1 MLDAGSMWKSRLQL
15 EAKSL
20 ELVGCVSVCMA
31 HGQTT
36 LIHAEWAV
44 NEPQNTYSL
53 AVSQNTCYFLAEK
66 LPPTPGECTFEQDEC
81 AFTQE
86 RRNRSSWHRR
96 RGETPTSY
104 TGPKGDH
111 TTGVGEL
118 RHTVLFPKEN

>member
-1 MLDAGSMWKSRLQL
+1 MARRHSNLQ
-15 EAKSL
+15 S
-20 ELVGCVSVCMA
+20 G
-31 HGQTT
+31 
-36 LIHAEWAV
+36 
-44 NEPQNTYSL
+44 L
-53 AVSQNTCYFLAEK
+53 ACGRARAYIFTESASCCFLAEK
-66 LPPTPGECTFEQDEC
+66 LPPAPGECTFEQDEC

-118 RHTVLFPKEN
+118 RHRVLLPKET